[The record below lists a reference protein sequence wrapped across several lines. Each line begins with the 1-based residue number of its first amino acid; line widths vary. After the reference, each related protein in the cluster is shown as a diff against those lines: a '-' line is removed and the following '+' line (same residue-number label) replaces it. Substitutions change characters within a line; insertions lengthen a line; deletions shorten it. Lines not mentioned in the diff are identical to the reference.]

1 MFPNVPTCMEMVI
14 DLHWNLGQFL
24 GDFDQPADGVNF
36 LASEIRSNHHPQA
49 ISEYRVYDDHS
60 ISQYPIHI
68 YIYISEEHIR
78 YWCVWK

>member
-1 MFPNVPTCMEMVI
+1 MEMAI

-24 GDFDQPADGVNF
+24 GDFDQPARILVNF
-36 LASEIRSNHHPQA
+36 WASEIRSNHHPIIPQA

-60 ISQYPIHI
+60 ISQYPMHI

-78 YWCVWK
+78 YWCV